1 MKKLLIATLAITA
14 LSVLAP
20 LASARD
26 LVLIGYDRAGR
37 PVYREVAR
45 PAPRY
50 YDNRQSYYYEQPRA
64 RYHSHDDDCRP
75 AKQPRHRSPLSFL
88 FNF

>member
-1 MKKLLIATLAITA
+1 MKKLLITATLFITA
-14 LSVLAP
+14 LTALAP

-26 LVLIGYDRAGR
+26 LVLIGYDRVGR
-37 PVYREVAR
+37 PVYREVSR

-50 YDNRQSYYYEQPRA
+50 YEDRYSSYSEPRV

-75 AKQPRHRSPLSFL
+75 AKQPKHRSPLAFL